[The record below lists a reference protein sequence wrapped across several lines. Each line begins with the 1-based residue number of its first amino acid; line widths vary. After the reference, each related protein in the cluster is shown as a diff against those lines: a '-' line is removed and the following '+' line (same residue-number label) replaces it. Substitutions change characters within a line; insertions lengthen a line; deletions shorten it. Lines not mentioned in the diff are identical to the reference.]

1 MNKINKFLLA
11 RGKFMPEMQDLLT
24 ALADHSLKLNK
35 E

>member
-1 MNKINKFLLA
+1 MNKTNSFLLA

-24 ALADHSLKLNK
+24 ALVDHSLKLNK